1 MGQNLSVKGKNI
13 LVLGAARS
21 GIAAAKLLVKQGARV
36 TLNDLK
42 TADALGA
49 ALDSLKDYPL
59 TLRLGEGPEAIL
71 ADADLLVLSP
81 GIPLGNDLINR
92 CKALELPILG
102 ELELAASMTNLP
114 IIAVTGTNGKTTTV
128 SLLGEMFKQSG
139 QVAHVAG
146 NVGYPLSAA
155 VMQAGPEDVL
165 IAEVSSF
172 QLETIR
178 HFHPR
183 AAAVLNVTPD
193 HLNRHGTMD
202 NYISL
207 KTRIFENQTSAD
219 LAVLNLDDPITSG
232 MARDIKAQLAYV
244 SVEQDVENG
253 AMLKNGMLVL
263 RRDGVERP
271 ICAREDMKLPG
282 VHNVYN
288 ALTALVLA
296 DFMGVL
302 PQVAAYS
309 LKVFEGVEHRI
320 EFTRELDGVKYYNDS
335 KGTNPDATITAI
347 KSMRAPTVII
357 MGGYDKRTAFD
368 QMAVTARANPYI
380 RSAVLMGQTA
390 GQIAKA
396 LDGAGFTSYQFAD
409 NLGQAV
415 AMAKSA
421 AVQGG
426 NVLFS
431 PACASFDQFKDYEER
446 GRVFKR
452 LVMALDA
459 SEE

>member
-1 MGQNLSVKGKNI
+1 MRQTLQVEGKKV

-21 GIAAAKLLVKQGARV
+21 GIAAAKLLIARGAEV
-36 TLNDLK
+36 TLNDIK
-42 TADALGA
+42 PADKLTA
-49 ALDSLKDYPL
+49 ALENLRGYTVK
-59 TLRLGEGPEAIL
+59 TRLGEGPEAL
-71 ADADLLVLSP
+71 LQDHDLLVISP
-81 GIPLGNDLINR
+81 GIPLGDDLLKR
-92 CKALELPILG
+92 CESHDIPVLG
-102 ELELAASMTNLP
+102 ELEVAAELTELP

-139 QVAHVAG
+139 RVAHVAG

-155 VMQAGPEDVL
+155 VMQAGVEDVL

-178 HFHPR
+178 GFHPV
-183 AAAVLNVTPD
+183 AAAVLNITPD

-202 NYISL
+202 NYIRL
-207 KTRIFENQTSAD
+207 KARVFENQTPAD
-219 LAVLNLDDPITSG
+219 LAVLNMDDPLTRA
-232 MARDIKAQLAYV
+232 MAEHVKARVAYV
-244 SVEQDVENG
+244 STIQEVENG
-253 AMLKNGMLVL
+253 AMLKDGALIL
-263 RRDGVERP
+263 RRDGEERM
-271 ICAREDMKLPG
+271 ICRQEDMKLLG
-282 VHNVYN
+282 MHNVYN
-288 ALTALVLA
+288 ALSALALA
-296 DFMGVL
+296 DFMGVP

-357 MGGYDKRTAFD
+357 LGGYDKETSFD
-368 QMAVTARANPYI
+368 QLAKIARGNLYI
-380 RSAVLMGQTA
+380 RHAVLQGRTA
-390 GQIAKA
+390 GQIALA
-396 LDGAGFTSYQFAD
+396 LDRAGFQAYQFTE
-409 NLGQAV
+409 NLEQAV
-415 AMAKSA
+415 MLAKKL
-421 AVQGG
+421 AVPGG

-459 SEE
+459 LEG